1 MLRYLTA
8 GESHGRGLVALVE
21 GLPAGLPVDLAA
33 INEQLHRRQQGY
45 GRGGRMRIE
54 KDQAEILSGV
64 RHGETLGG
72 PVALAVWNRDW
83 DNWTEVMSPEVLPE
97 PPARPRTVTRPRPG
111 HADLAGALKYDR
123 TDARDI
129 LERSSAR
136 ETAARVAAGTLA
148 RLLLRQAGA
157 EVYSH
162 VVRIGSVAVP
172 ESAAGTDRQEGPGDP
187 DGPRPP
193 QALPP
198 EGPLPPAELAARAEA
213 SPVRCAD
220 LATSQAMVQAI
231 DEAKARG
238 TSLGGIAEVLV
249 TGLPPGLGSHVSWDR
264 KLDGLLAQA
273 LMSIQSVKGVEVG
286 LGFAAA
292 ALPGDQVHDAIYYEE
307 GRGYYRRT
315 NRAGGLEGGMTNG
328 ETLVVRAAFK
338 PIATQYRPLAT
349 VDLATHQAVEA
360 SVERSDTCAVPAGAV
375 IAEAV
380 VAFALAQ
387 AYLEKFGGDSLEE
400 FLRNLNAYRGRLE
413 ER

>member
-8 GESHGRGLVALVE
+8 GESHGRGLVTLVE
-21 GLPAGLPVDLAA
+21 GLPAGLPVDLTA

-54 KDQAEILSGV
+54 QDQAEILSGV
-64 RHGETLGG
+64 RHGETLGS
-72 PVALAVWNRDW
+72 PVALVVWNRDW
-83 DNWTEVMSPEVLPE
+83 DNWREVMSPEALAE

-111 HADLAGALKYDR
+111 HADLAGVLKFDR
-123 TDARDI
+123 ADARDI

-162 VVRIGSVAVP
+162 VVRIGPVAVP
-172 ESAAGTDRQEGPGDP
+172 EDPGNPGNPDSPDSPDSP
-187 DGPRPP
+187 DGPQGLSPRD
-193 QALPP
+193 L
-198 EGPLPPAELAARAEA
+198 AERAGA

-220 LATSQAMVQAI
+220 PAASQAMVQAI
-231 DEAKARG
+231 DEAKAQG
-238 TSLGGIAEVLV
+238 TSLGGVAEVLV

-292 ALPGDQVHDAIYYEE
+292 GLPGHQVHDAIYFED
-307 GRGYYRRT
+307 GRGFHRRT

-338 PIATQYRPLAT
+338 PIATLYRPLAT
-349 VDLATHQAVEA
+349 VDLTTHQAVEA

-380 VAFALAQ
+380 VAFTLAQ
-387 AYLEKFGGDSLEE
+387 AFLEKFGGDSLTE
-400 FLRNLNAYRGRLE
+400 FLRNLAAYRRRLV

>member
-21 GLPAGLPVDLAA
+21 GLPAGLPVDLTA

-64 RHGETLGG
+64 RHGQTLGG

-83 DNWTEVMSPEVLPE
+83 DNWREVMAPEALPE
-97 PPARPRTVTRPRPG
+97 PPALPRTVTRPRPG
-111 HADLAGALKYDR
+111 HADLAGVLKYDR

-148 RLLLRQAGA
+148 RLLLRQAGI

-162 VVRIGSVAVP
+162 VVRIGRVSVP
-172 ESAAGTDRQEGPGDP
+172 EGQGGEAGP
-187 DGPRPP
+187 DVPRDLEAPS
-193 QALPP
+193 
-198 EGPLPPAELAARAEA
+198 PAVLAARAEA

-220 LATSQAMVQAI
+220 RAASAAMVQAI

-238 TSLGGIAEVLV
+238 TSLGGVAEVLV

-286 LGFAAA
+286 LGFAAS

-307 GRGYYRRT
+307 GRGYYRLT

-349 VDLATHQAVEA
+349 VDLSTHQPAEA

-380 VAFALAQ
+380 VAFTLAQ
-387 AYLEKFGGDSLEE
+387 ACLEKFGGDSLAE
-400 FLRNLNAYRGRLE
+400 FLRNLDAYRRHLE